1 MTPEVQAQ
9 VFEAVAAWLN
19 YEFDAQEFTG
29 FPLKEAPP
37 VFRPSLTAP
46 EWESSWGYNV
56 PYSDV
61 NHAECQAV
69 LNGTLP
75 STLIGEYAFARRPD
89 GMYDLGCFV
98 LDQAACQ
105 TLLDQTP

>member
-1 MTPEVQAQ
+1 
-9 VFEAVAAWLN
+9 
-19 YEFDAQEFTG
+19 
-29 FPLKEAPP
+29 
-37 VFRPSLTAP
+37 
-46 EWESSWGYNV
+46 
-56 PYSDV
+56 V

-69 LNGTLP
+69 LDGTLP
-75 STLIGEYAFARRPD
+75 STQIGEYVFARRPD